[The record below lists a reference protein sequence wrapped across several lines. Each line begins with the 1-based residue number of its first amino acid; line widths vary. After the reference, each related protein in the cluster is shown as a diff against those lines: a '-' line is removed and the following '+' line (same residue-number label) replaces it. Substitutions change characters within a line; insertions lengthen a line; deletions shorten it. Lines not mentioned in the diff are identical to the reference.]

1 MIRSIRFSLT
11 LWYAAILI
19 VILSLFG
26 GILYTN
32 VRANLARD
40 VDRLLTS
47 EADGVG
53 DAVTSFGKAELVA
66 KNPGIV
72 SQDRIKEMFLENIV
86 RGELP
91 ALIERWV
98 EVTEELD
105 TVRPVRI
112 ISKKGETLA
121 FSPSLSNWVIPVNP
135 QALQIAGAGK
145 TFCETYRV
153 ADGHRVR
160 IVTYPILEK
169 RRALFFVQVATSL
182 LQTDASLERL
192 GSWLLWLIPS
202 TALLASLIGWF
213 LASLALRPVGK
224 MIHEARQMSESR
236 LHQRIEV
243 PKTGDELQKL
253 GLTFNE
259 MLDRFERGFK
269 RLRQFSAAAS
279 HELRTPLT
287 VMKGEMELVLR
298 KPRTDEEYER
308 VFRNQLSV
316 VNDMTRVVEQLLAV
330 AHAEDGELAVQW
342 EMLELGDLIRSV
354 VRGYGSVALQKN
366 ISLHMRAESPVP
378 VQGERSLLERL
389 IANLLEN
396 AIKHTPLEG
405 RVMLEAVQRE
415 GQSILIVKD
424 TGKGILEEELPKI
437 FDKFFS
443 HKHSPEGISSTGIGL
458 GLCRWIA
465 EVHKGKIEVASV
477 PGHGAE
483 FTVFFPSPAL
493 DLR

>member
-11 LWYAAILI
+11 LWYVAILI

-26 GILYTN
+26 GVLYTS

-40 VDRLLTS
+40 VDQLLAS

-53 DAVTSFGKAELVA
+53 DAILSFGKAELEA
-66 KNPGIV
+66 KTPSPY
-72 SQDRIKEMFLENIV
+72 SQDKITGMFLEHIA

-91 ALIERWV
+91 ALIGRWA
-98 EVTEELD
+98 EVTNELD

-112 ISKKGETLA
+112 VSKSGEILA
-121 FSPSLSNWVIPVNP
+121 YSLSLANWVIPVNA
-135 QALQIAGAGK
+135 QALQGAGK
-145 TFCETYRV
+145 GKTLYETYRV

-160 IVTYPILEK
+160 IATYPILEK
-169 RRALFFVQVATSL
+169 GRLLFLVQVSISL
-182 LQTDASLERL
+182 LQTDTSLERL
-192 GSWLLWLIPS
+192 RSWLLWLIPT

-224 MIHEARQMSESR
+224 MIREAKQLSESR

-243 PKTGDELQKL
+243 PMTGDELQGL
-253 GLTFNE
+253 GVTFNE

-287 VMKGEMELVLR
+287 VMKGEIELALR
-298 KPRTDEEYER
+298 KPRTDEAYER
-308 VFRNQLSV
+308 VLRSQLQV
-316 VNDMTRVVEQLLAV
+316 VNDMARVVEQLLAV
-330 AHAEDGELAVQW
+330 AHAEDGALAVHW
-342 EMLELGDLIRSV
+342 EVLELGDLIRSV
-354 VRGYGSVALQKN
+354 IRSYEPLAVQKKLSLQV
-366 ISLHMRAESPVP
+366 LVP
-378 VQGERSLLERL
+378 TLVHVTGERRLLERL

-396 AIKHTPLEG
+396 AIKYTPQEG
-405 RVMLEAVQRE
+405 RVTLEAVERE
-415 GQSILIVKD
+415 GQSLLIVRD
-424 TGKGILEEELPKI
+424 TGKGIPEEELSKV

-443 HKHSPEGISSTGIGL
+443 HKHSPEGIPSTGVGL

-465 EVHKGKIEVASV
+465 EVHKGRIEVMSP
-477 PGHGAE
+477 PGQGAA
-483 FTVFFPSPAL
+483 FTVTFPSSRA
-493 DLR
+493 

>member
-26 GILYTN
+26 GVLYTN

-40 VDRLLTS
+40 VDRLLVS
-47 EADGVG
+47 EADGVE
-53 DAVTSFGKAELVA
+53 DAITSFGKAELKT
-66 KNPGIV
+66 KNPGIT
-72 SQDRIKEMFLENIV
+72 SQDKITEIFLKNIA
-86 RGELP
+86 RGGLHE
-91 ALIERWV
+91 LIEQWA

-112 ISKKGETLA
+112 VSGAGETLA
-121 FSPSLSNWVIPVNP
+121 FTPSLSQWEIPVNLP
-135 QALQIAGAGK
+135 MLRDAATGK
-145 TFCETYRV
+145 TLYETYRV
-153 ADGHRVR
+153 FDGHRVR
-160 IVTYPILEK
+160 MVTRPIREK
-169 RRALFFVQVATSL
+169 GQLLYFVQVATSM
-182 LQTDASLERL
+182 LQTEASLDRL
-192 GSWLLWLIPS
+192 RSWLFWLIPS

-224 MIHEARQMSESR
+224 MTREARQMSESR

-253 GLTFNE
+253 GATFNE

-287 VMKGEMELVLR
+287 VMKGEIELVLR

-308 VFRNQLSV
+308 VLRNQLGV
-316 VNDMTRVVEQLLAV
+316 VNDMARVVEQLLAV

-342 EMLELGDLIRSV
+342 EALELEVLIRSV
-354 VRGYGSVALQKN
+354 VQSFSQIIRDKN
-366 ISLHMRAESPVP
+366 ISLQITAERAVRI
-378 VQGERSLLERL
+378 QGERRLLERL

-396 AIKHTPLEG
+396 AIKHTPAEG
-405 RVMLEAVQRE
+405 RVMLEAVRRE
-415 GQSILIVKD
+415 GESLLIIRD
-424 TGKGILEEELPKI
+424 TGKGLLEKGREKI
-437 FDKFFS
+437 FDKFFTPQ
-443 HKHSPEGISSTGIGL
+443 HSLEGAPSTGIGL

-465 EVHKGKIEVASV
+465 EVHRGKIEVTSL

-483 FTVFFPSPAL
+483 FTVSFPAL
-493 DLR
+493 D

>member
-26 GILYTN
+26 GVLYTS
-32 VRANLARD
+32 VRSNLSRD
-40 VDRLLTS
+40 VDRLLVS
-47 EADGVG
+47 EADGIG
-53 DAVTSFGKAELVA
+53 DAVTSFGKAELEA
-66 KNPGIV
+66 KNPNIA
-72 SQDRIKEMFLENIV
+72 SQEKITEMFLANV
-86 RGELP
+86 AHGELP
-91 ALIERWV
+91 ALVGRWA
-98 EVTEELD
+98 EVTDELD

-112 ISKKGETLA
+112 VSQKGETLA
-121 FSPSLSNWVIPVNP
+121 FSPSLSNWVIPVNA
-135 QALQIAGAGK
+135 QVLQGEGAGK
-145 TFCETYRV
+145 TLYETYRV

-160 IVTYPILEK
+160 IATYPILEK
-169 RRALFFVQVATSL
+169 GRSLFFVQVAISL

-192 GSWLLWLIPS
+192 RSWLFWLIPL
-202 TALLASLIGWF
+202 TAILASLIGWF

-224 MIHEARQMSESR
+224 MIREARKMSESQ

-253 GLTFNE
+253 GITFNE

-287 VMKGEMELVLR
+287 VMKGEIELALR
-298 KPRTDEEYER
+298 KARTDTEYER
-308 VFRNQLSV
+308 VLRNQLHV
-316 VNDMTRVVEQLLAV
+316 VNDMARVVEQLLAV

-342 EMLELGDLIRSV
+342 EVLELEALIRSV
-354 VRGYGSVALQKN
+354 AQSFDPIVRDKN
-366 ISLHMRAESPVP
+366 ISLQVSAERSVR
-378 VQGERSLLERL
+378 VQGERRLLERL

-396 AIKHTPLEG
+396 AIKHTPPGG
-405 RVMLEAVQRE
+405 RVTLEAVRRG
-415 GQSILIVKD
+415 GQSLLIVKD
-424 TGKGILEEELPKI
+424 TGTGILAKELPKI

-443 HKHSPEGISSTGIGL
+443 PQHSAEGIPSTGIGL

-465 EVHKGKIEVASV
+465 EVHKGKIEVSSL

-483 FTVFFPSPAL
+483 FTVSFPAAGS
-493 DLR
+493 

>member
-11 LWYAAILI
+11 LWYVAILT

-26 GILYTN
+26 GVLYTS
-32 VRANLARD
+32 VHSNLVHD
-40 VDRLLTS
+40 VDWLLAS
-47 EADGVG
+47 EADGIG
-53 DAVTSFGKAELVA
+53 DAIASFGKAEVEA
-66 KNPGIV
+66 KNPDMV
-72 SQDRIKEMFLENIV
+72 SQDKIAQIFLDIAA

-91 ALIERWV
+91 ALVGRWA
-98 EVTEELD
+98 EVTDELD

-112 ISKKGETLA
+112 VSETGETLV

-135 QALQIAGAGK
+135 QVLGVAGEGK
-145 TFCETYRV
+145 SVYETYRV
-153 ADGHRVR
+153 ADDHRVR

-169 RRALFFVQVATSL
+169 GRLLYFVQVATSL

-192 GSWLLWLIPS
+192 RSWLLWLIPS

-224 MIHEARQMSESR
+224 MTRDARQMSESR
-236 LHQRIEV
+236 LHQRIDV

-287 VMKGEMELVLR
+287 VMKGEIELVLR
-298 KPRTDEEYER
+298 KARTDEEYER
-308 VFRNQLSV
+308 VLRNQLHV
-316 VNDMTRVVEQLLAV
+316 VNDMARVVEQLLAV

-342 EMLELGDLIRSV
+342 EALELEALIRSV
-354 VRGYGSVALQKN
+354 AQSFEGIVRDKN
-366 ISLHMRAESPVP
+366 ISLEITAENSVRI
-378 VQGERSLLERL
+378 QGERRLLERL

-396 AIKHTPLEG
+396 AIRHTPPEG
-405 RVMLEAVQRE
+405 RVTLEAARRGE
-415 GQSILIVKD
+415 QSLLIVRD
-424 TGKGILEEELPKI
+424 TGKGIL
-437 FDKFFS
+437 
-443 HKHSPEGISSTGIGL
+443 
-458 GLCRWIA
+458 A
-465 EVHKGKIEVASV
+465 E
-477 PGHGAE
+477 
-483 FTVFFPSPAL
+483 
-493 DLR
+493 D

>member
-26 GILYTN
+26 GVLYTN
-32 VRANLARD
+32 VRSNLVRD
-40 VDRLLTS
+40 VDRLLIS

-53 DAVTSFGKAELVA
+53 DAIESFGKAEVVA
-66 KNPGIV
+66 KNPNIS
-72 SQDRIKEMFLENIV
+72 SQDKIAEIFLENV
-86 RGELP
+86 TRGEFP
-91 ALIERWV
+91 ALVGRWA
-98 EVTEELD
+98 EVTDELD

-121 FSPSLSNWVIPVNP
+121 FSPSLANWVIPVNA
-135 QALQIAGAGK
+135 QTLQGASSGK
-145 TFCETYRV
+145 TFYETYRV

-160 IVTYPILEK
+160 IATYPILEK
-169 RRALFFVQVATSL
+169 SRSLYFVQVAISL

-192 GSWLLWLIPS
+192 RSWLLWLIPS
-202 TALLASLIGWF
+202 TAILASVIGWF

-224 MIHEARQMSESR
+224 MIREARQMSESR

-243 PKTGDELQKL
+243 PKTGDELQGL
-253 GLTFNE
+253 GVTFNE

-298 KPRTDEEYER
+298 KSRTDEEYER
-308 VFRNQLSV
+308 VLRNQLHV
-316 VNDMTRVVEQLLAV
+316 VNDMAHVVEQLLAV

-342 EMLELGDLIRSV
+342 EVLELEALIRSV
-354 VRGYGSVALQKN
+354 AQSFDQIVREKN
-366 ISLHMRAESPVP
+366 ISLQVVAERSVRI
-378 VQGERSLLERL
+378 QGERRLLERL

-396 AIKHTPLEG
+396 AIKHTPSEG
-405 RVMLEAVQRE
+405 RVTLEAVRRG
-415 GQSILIVKD
+415 GQSLLIVRD
-424 TGKGILEEELPKI
+424 TGKGILAEDMTKI

-443 HKHSPEGISSTGIGL
+443 PQNSAEGIPSTGIGL

-465 EVHKGKIEVASV
+465 EVHRGKIEVASLL
-477 PGHGAE
+477 GHGAE
-483 FTVFFPSPAL
+483 FTVSFPASGV
-493 DLR
+493 

>member
-11 LWYAAILI
+11 LWYVAILI

-26 GILYTN
+26 GVLYTN
-32 VRANLARD
+32 VRSNLVRD
-40 VDRLLTS
+40 VDQLLVS
-47 EADGVG
+47 EADGIG
-53 DAVTSFGKAELVA
+53 DTITSFGKAELEA
-66 KNPGIV
+66 KNPSIS
-72 SQDRIKEMFLENIV
+72 SQDKIAEIFLENAV

-91 ALIERWV
+91 ELVRRWA
-98 EVTEELD
+98 EVTDELD

-112 ISKKGETLA
+112 VSKKGETLA

-135 QALQIAGAGK
+135 QALHDAGAGK
-145 TFCETYRV
+145 TSYEIYNV

-169 RRALFFVQVATSL
+169 GHMLYFVQVATSL

-192 GSWLLWLIPS
+192 KSWLLWLVPS
-202 TALLASLIGWF
+202 TAILASLIGWF
-213 LASLALRPVGK
+213 LASLALHPVGR

-236 LHQRIEV
+236 LHQRIAV

-253 GLTFNE
+253 GITFNE
-259 MLDRFERGFK
+259 MLERFERGFK

-287 VMKGEMELVLR
+287 VMKGEIELVLR
-298 KPRTDEEYER
+298 KSRTDEEYKR
-308 VFRNQLSV
+308 VLQNQLQV
-316 VNDMTRVVEQLLAV
+316 VNDMARVVEQLLAV

-342 EMLELGDLIRSV
+342 EILELEILIRSV
-354 VRGYGSVALQKN
+354 AQSFDSIIRDKN
-366 ISLHMRAESPVP
+366 ISLQITTEKSVRI
-378 VQGERSLLERL
+378 QGERRLLERL

-396 AIKHTPLEG
+396 AIKHTPPEG
-405 RVMLEAVQRE
+405 RVTLEAVQRE
-415 GQSILIVKD
+415 GQSLLIVRD
-424 TGKGILEEELPKI
+424 TGKGILAEDMPKI

-443 HKHSPEGISSTGIGL
+443 PQQSSEGIPSTGIGL

-465 EVHKGKIEVASV
+465 EVHRGKIEVTSL
-477 PGHGAE
+477 PGQGAE
-483 FTVFFPSPAL
+483 FTVSFPSAGS
-493 DLR
+493 

>member
-1 MIRSIRFSLT
+1 MIRSVRFSLT

-26 GILYTN
+26 GVLYTN
-32 VRANLARD
+32 VRANLVRD
-40 VDRLLTS
+40 VDWLLAS

-53 DAVTSFGKAELVA
+53 DAIASFGKAEIEA
-66 KNPGIV
+66 KNPRIS
-72 SQDRIKEMFLENIV
+72 SQDKLTEIYLENAA
-86 RGELP
+86 RGEMS
-91 ALIERWV
+91 ALVRRWA

-112 ISKKGETLA
+112 ISQKGEALA

-135 QALQIAGAGK
+135 QALRYASRRK
-145 TFCETYRV
+145 TSYETYFV

-160 IVTYPILEK
+160 IVTYPIIEK
-169 RRALFFVQVATSL
+169 KQLLYFVQVVTSL
-182 LQTDASLERL
+182 LQTDVSLERL
-192 GSWLLWLIPS
+192 RSWLLWLIPV
-202 TALLASLIGWF
+202 TAILASLVGWF
-213 LASLALRPVGK
+213 LASLALRPVGR
-224 MIHEARQMSESR
+224 MIREARQMSESR
-236 LHQRIEV
+236 LHQRIAV

-253 GLTFNE
+253 GITFNE

-298 KPRTDEEYER
+298 KSRTEGEYER
-308 VFRNQLSV
+308 VLRNQLRV
-316 VNDMTRVVEQLLAV
+316 VDDMARVVEQLLAV

-342 EMLELGDLIRSV
+342 EVLELEALIRSV
-354 VRGYGSVALQKN
+354 AQSFGSIAQDKR
-366 ISLHMRAESPVP
+366 ISLQITAEKNVRI
-378 VQGERSLLERL
+378 QGERRLLERL

-396 AIKHTPLEG
+396 AVKHTPPEG
-405 RVMLEAVQRE
+405 QVTLEAVRRE
-415 GQSILIVKD
+415 ERSLLIVRD
-424 TGKGILEEELPKI
+424 TGKGILAEDMPKI

-443 HKHSPEGISSTGIGL
+443 PQQSSQGIPSTGIGL

-465 EVHKGKIEVASV
+465 EVHRGKIEVTSL

-483 FTVFFPSPAL
+483 FTISFPAAGF
-493 DLR
+493 

>member
-26 GILYTN
+26 AVLYTN
-32 VRANLARD
+32 VRANLVRD
-40 VDRLLTS
+40 VDRLLVS

-53 DAVTSFGKAELVA
+53 DSIISFGKAELEA
-66 KNPGIV
+66 QSPNRF
-72 SQDRIKEMFLENIV
+72 SQDKITEMFLGNMAQ
-86 RGELP
+86 GELP
-91 ALIERWV
+91 ALISRWG
-98 EVTEELD
+98 EVTDALD

-112 ISKKGETLA
+112 VSHEGETLA
-121 FSPSLSNWVIPVNP
+121 FSSSLTNWVIPVNS
-135 QALQIAGAGK
+135 QLLRSTGAGK
-145 TFCETYRV
+145 ALYETYRV

-160 IVTYPILEK
+160 IATYPIHEK
-169 RRALFFVQVATSL
+169 GQPLFFVQVAISL

-192 GSWLLWLIPS
+192 RSWLLWLIPT
-202 TALLASLIGWF
+202 TAILASLIGWF

-224 MIHEARQMSESR
+224 MIREARQLSESQ

-243 PKTGDELQKL
+243 PRTSDELQEL
-253 GLTFNE
+253 GLTFNQ

-287 VMKGEMELVLR
+287 VMKGEIELALR

-308 VFRNQLSV
+308 VLRGQLGV
-316 VNDMTRVVEQLLAV
+316 VNDMARVVEQLLAV
-330 AHAEDGELAVQW
+330 AHAEDGALAVQW

-354 VRGYGSVALQKN
+354 VRVYEPMALQKN
-366 ISLHMRAESPVP
+366 LALRVLAVELVS

-389 IANLLEN
+389 VANLLEN
-396 AIKHTPLEG
+396 AIKHTPPG
-405 RVMLEAVQRE
+405 GCVKLEALARE
-415 GQSILIVKD
+415 GKALLIVKD
-424 TGKGILEEELPKI
+424 TGSGISAEELPKI

-443 HKHSPEGISSTGIGL
+443 HKHSLKGASSTGIGL

-465 EVHKGKIEVASV
+465 EVHKGKIEVASLS
-477 PGHGAE
+477 GQGAE
-483 FTVFFPSPAL
+483 FTVSFPVPGV
-493 DLR
+493 